1 MTEAGE
7 MRMQSKMGTVEVQAT
22 RFQKAVKTDGNWDKG
37 HSCGVLAKSMTAFGQ
52 CLKNFKSQES
62 LPFRGLGHD

>member
-1 MTEAGE
+1 MTGAGE
-7 MRMQSKMGTVEVQAT
+7 MRMRSKMGTVEVQAM

-62 LPFRGLGHD
+62 LLFRGLGHD